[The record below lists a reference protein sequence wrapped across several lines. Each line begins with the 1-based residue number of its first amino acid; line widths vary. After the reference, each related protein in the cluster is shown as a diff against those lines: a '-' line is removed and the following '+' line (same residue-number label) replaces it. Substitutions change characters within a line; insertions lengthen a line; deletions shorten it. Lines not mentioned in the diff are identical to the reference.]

1 MNKVFLFQMS
11 DVQVTWSVADQRDG
25 VVEGRWDEDG
35 MDATR
40 TLLLFSA
47 DKLDSIISKLE
58 SELAT

>member
-1 MNKVFLFQMS
+1 MS

-35 MDATR
+35 MDPTR

-47 DKLDSIISKLE
+47 DKLDSIITKLE